1 MKKGAT
7 TDSSDQEIIE
17 KIKPLNSEEQGRIR
31 KYTKGRFLGRGGFG
45 ECYELVCQDN
55 NKVFAAKA
63 IKKENLQ
70 QQKQKMKL
78 LREIKIHKSL
88 HHEQIVAFEH
98 NFEDDKNQYILLE
111 LCENQTLNEVL
122 KRRKTLTELEVQCY
136 LIQLLKGLIYLR
148 SHKILHRD
156 LKLDNLFLTDKLQLK
171 IGDFGLAT
179 KLDYLEEKRRTVCG
193 TTNYLAPEVLKAE
206 YYYEVDV
213 WAVGV
218 IIYQLIT
225 GKLPFNAKEKK
236 IVEQNIMEV
245 KYTFPDNAKISSTAK
260 NLIKRILVKDRTKRP
275 SYEEILMDDFFNQG
289 SAIPKLIPVASLV
302 TTPNLNYIKRYIPN
316 VDKNGVSL
324 LEIKEKE
331 EEEIKEKNEKENK
344 KESGENKEQKE
355 SDKKDNNSSTKEKSE
370 ETTKEETI
378 TNENKIIEKPEKD
391 LIKGP
396 DVFVLKWVDY
406 SSKYGIG
413 YLLNNK
419 CIGVYFNDCTK
430 LIYNPKT
437 EKISFIERKVTT
449 EKDML
454 YTFGL
459 KEAPKELQK
468 KIIIFQ
474 QFKKYFDEDKE
485 KKEKEKESK
494 SSPNKAKKK
503 KSSEDKN
510 PKPKEEEK
518 EKKEE
523 TKGEIV
529 FLRKWMKTSHA
540 IIFRLS
546 NKTIQVTFKDQTEI
560 ILFNDIVCYKD
571 KNKNVRIYK
580 IDEAFNSCNFEM
592 NKRIKYVQNIFT
604 KIINVNSQK
613 NNNN

>member
-302 TTPNLNYIKRYIPN
+302 TPPNLNYIKRYITN
-316 VDKNGVSL
+316 VDKNGQKVGFS
-324 LEIKEKE
+324 KC
-331 EEEIKEKNEKENK
+331 K
-344 KESGENKEQKE
+344 KLF
-355 SDKKDNNSSTKEKSE
+355 KS
-370 ETTKEETI
+370 
-378 TNENKIIEKPEKD
+378 
-391 LIKGP
+391 
-396 DVFVLKWVDY
+396 
-406 SSKYGIG
+406 
-413 YLLNNK
+413 
-419 CIGVYFNDCTK
+419 
-430 LIYNPKT
+430 
-437 EKISFIERKVTT
+437 
-449 EKDML
+449 
-454 YTFGL
+454 
-459 KEAPKELQK
+459 A
-468 KIIIFQ
+468 
-474 QFKKYFDEDKE
+474 
-485 KKEKEKESK
+485 
-494 SSPNKAKKK
+494 
-503 KSSEDKN
+503 
-510 PKPKEEEK
+510 
-518 EKKEE
+518 
-523 TKGEIV
+523 V
-529 FLRKWMKTSHA
+529 FL
-540 IIFRLS
+540 ICLG
-546 NKTIQVTFKDQTEI
+546 
-560 ILFNDIVCYKD
+560 
-571 KNKNVRIYK
+571 
-580 IDEAFNSCNFEM
+580 
-592 NKRIKYVQNIFT
+592 
-604 KIINVNSQK
+604 
-613 NNNN
+613 